1 MDRSRRQRKA
11 LQIDPSTAAGAAID
25 ADAGAGQAA
34 PRHLEIRLQ
43 PRSRRDAVVGE
54 REGAVLIAL
63 KAAPVDG
70 AANAALVRFLAER
83 LHRPRASITLVRG
96 ASSRTKWIALD
107 GGSVAEARRQLLGPL
122 QTSPAENEA
131 RQGPREA
138 DQRGA
143 GADSGG

>member
-1 MDRSRRQRKA
+1 MDRSRRRRKA

-25 ADAGAGQAA
+25 PGPGPVQAA

-63 KAAPVDG
+63 QAAPVDG

-83 LHRPRASITLVRG
+83 LNRPRASITLVRG
-96 ASSRTKWIALD
+96 ATSRTKWIALD
-107 GGSVAEARRQLLGPL
+107 GLTVAEAQHQLLAPL
-122 QTSPAENEA
+122 QTNPSNGER
-131 RQGPREA
+131 RQGP
-138 DQRGA
+138 
-143 GADSGG
+143 